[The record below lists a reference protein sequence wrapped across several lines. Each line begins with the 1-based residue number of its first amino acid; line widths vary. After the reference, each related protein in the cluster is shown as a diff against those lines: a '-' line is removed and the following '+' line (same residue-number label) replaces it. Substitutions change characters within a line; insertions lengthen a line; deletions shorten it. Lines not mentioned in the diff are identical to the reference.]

1 MLVKYRNIEDDL
13 LDIIDE
19 CRAKPTDGYA
29 IYLPISK
36 LGKNYNNDFQQKII
50 TNILKDIFKSA
61 DVKVFF
67 SSTGD
72 LFVVYMGR
80 DDTVISKSAQQLNYL
95 FIDDVMNHS
104 TS

>member
-50 TNILKDIFKSA
+50 TNILKDIFINNE
-61 DVKVFF
+61 FIYNR
-67 SSTGD
+67 
-72 LFVVYMGR
+72 LFP
-80 DDTVISKSAQQLNYL
+80 DFHQIFK
-95 FIDDVMNHS
+95 
-104 TS
+104 